1 MEVRAVVNIGPP
13 NSSRVPQ
20 TKNASLS
27 SSTYFDGGPSLSENL
42 CHPFMYMNQT
52 TLPDTRALDVSHLSP
67 LKLSKTPTVI
77 NVTPQKSRHP
87 SIKVY
92 ESPHATMWLTPESSN
107 TYTNVN
113 LPDSSLLHH
122 RSISCLAAGIPAAVS
137 VTPEPKR
144 HSKPNRKTPSVS
156 GCSPK
161 TGGRGPSQSRT
172 SPPHIRDAGLSE
184 ASPGILTLPSHH
196 NRNHRQSSDPG
207 NFKSMVR
214 VGPGFSPTGSPASDS
229 QRALRGATD
238 CPHAQQRG
246 RMVENSEDR
255 SRRELESPR
264 LVGPQVRAVHSPN
277 PRQNF
282 RPPSRSSLEMDGML
296 HGIAS
301 QWETSNPLPTP
312 KTPTMMGLPG
322 INLHNPTY
330 RSEGP
335 SSTSTGT
342 PPPSVAL
349 WTTSSTK
356 TRDLS
361 GNAGECNESK
371 IPVSGRAA
379 PTPSGSD
386 EDLELTR
393 LPELGETENPPDRV
407 VAKYSED
414 LNIIKIHE
422 AIMTRFAHEE
432 AEIPGLQARL
442 HPAHGEIGG
451 LHSGMTV
458 NERREYLQNIESMTS
473 RLRDLQNRT
482 ALTNYLDKSLSILK
496 AYKLVSSDA
505 SKGIVSI
512 RKLGQKPEVDP
523 ERISN
528 RLNIIQQYLEVAR
541 DYISLDVVHINQ
553 IKARC
558 PGCGIDFSQVVI
570 DEESGLCIC
579 DCGVERENLSQHS
592 LYKDSTRVNIGNRNN
607 YEDWEN
613 FEKALIRYQG
623 RQQSKPPQKLY
634 DQLDAYYRKIQKS
647 LCAEIRSRPSLSDGK
662 KEGTSRQMM
671 LDALC
676 ETNNTAYYDDV
687 NLVMNVYW
695 GWKLPDVSHLENQI
709 MQDYY
714 LTQQVY
720 NSEPHQGRDAS
731 LNTQFRLYV
740 HLLAVDHRCSRED
753 FKIQTSRDSL
763 EFHQEMWKKMCDK
776 TGVKFHAVI

>member
-1 MEVRAVVNIGPP
+1 
-13 NSSRVPQ
+13 
-20 TKNASLS
+20 
-27 SSTYFDGGPSLSENL
+27 
-42 CHPFMYMNQT
+42 MYMNQT

-77 NVTPQKSRHP
+77 NVTPQKSRYP

-107 TYTNVN
+107 TYANVN
-113 LPDSSLLHH
+113 LPDSSPRHH
-122 RSISCLAAGIPAAVS
+122 RSISGLAAGIPATVS

-156 GCSPK
+156 GC
-161 TGGRGPSQSRT
+161 QSRT
-172 SPPHIRDAGLSE
+172 SPLGLSE

-207 NFKSMVR
+207 NFISSVR

-229 QRALRGATD
+229 QR
-238 CPHAQQRG
+238 G

-255 SRRELESPR
+255 SRRELEPPR
-264 LVGPQVRAVHSPN
+264 LAGPQVRAVHSPN
-277 PRQNF
+277 PRQSF

-335 SSTSTGT
+335 PVTSTSTGT
-342 PPPSVAL
+342 PPPPVAL
-349 WTTSSTK
+349 WTTPPSSAK
-356 TRDLS
+356 TRDFS
-361 GNAGECNESK
+361 GNAGECNGSK
-371 IPVSGRAA
+371 IPVSVRAA
-379 PTPSGSD
+379 PTPFGSD

-393 LPELGETENPPDRV
+393 LPELGETEMTENPPDRV

-422 AIMTRFAHEE
+422 AIMTRFAHEA

-442 HPAHGEIGG
+442 HPVHGVIAIPG

-458 NERREYLQNIESMTS
+458 NERREYLQNVESMTS

-482 ALTNYLDKSLSILK
+482 ALTNYLDQSLSILK

-623 RQQSKPPQKLY
+623 RQQNKPPQKLY

-647 LCAEIRSRPSLSDGK
+647 LGAEIRSRPSLSDGK

-676 ETNNTAYYDDV
+676 ETNNSAYYDDV

-740 HLLAVDHRCSRED
+740 HLLAVGHRCSRDD

-776 TGVKFHAVI
+776 TGVKFHPVI

>member
-27 SSTYFDGGPSLSENL
+27 SSTYFDGVQNLSENV
-42 CHPFMYMNQT
+42 CHPFVYTNQT
-52 TLPDTRALDVSHLSP
+52 TLPDTQALDVSHLSP

-107 TYTNVN
+107 TYASVN
-113 LPDSSLLHH
+113 LPDSSPRRH
-122 RSISCLAAGIPAAVS
+122 RSISCLAAGIPAAVP

-144 HSKPNRKTPSVS
+144 NSKSNRQKKTPSV
-156 GCSPK
+156 
-161 TGGRGPSQSRT
+161 RV
-172 SPPHIRDAGLSE
+172 
-184 ASPGILTLPSHH
+184 ASPGILTLPSHP
-196 NRNHRQSSDPG
+196 NLNYRQSSDPG
-207 NFKSMVR
+207 NFISPVR
-214 VGPGFSPTGSPASDS
+214 VGPGFSPTFLRSPLPHRLGTPTSDS
-229 QRALRGATD
+229 
-238 CPHAQQRG
+238 QRG

-264 LVGPQVRAVHSPN
+264 PTGPQVRAVHSPN
-277 PRQNF
+277 PRQSF
-282 RPPSRSSLEMDGML
+282 RAPSLSSVEMDGML

-301 QWETSNPLPTP
+301 QWETSIPLSIP
-312 KTPTMMGLPG
+312 KNSTMMGVPG
-322 INLHNPTY
+322 INLHNPTSL
-330 RSEGP
+330 REGP
-335 SSTSTGT
+335 PVTSTRTSTGT
-342 PPPSVAL
+342 PPPVAL
-349 WTTSSTK
+349 WTTRHSSTK
-356 TRDLS
+356 IRDSS
-361 GNAGECNESK
+361 GNAGACNEPQ
-371 IPVSGRAA
+371 IPMSIGAS
-379 PTPSGSD
+379 PTPFGAD
-386 EDLELTR
+386 EDRELTR
-393 LPELGETENPPDRV
+393 LPELGETEQTESPPDRV

-422 AIMTRFAHEE
+422 AIMTRFAYEE

-442 HPAHGEIGG
+442 HPAHGEIDQPG

-458 NERREYLQNIESMTS
+458 NERREYLQNVESMTS

-482 ALTNYLDKSLSILK
+482 ALTNYLDTSLSILK

-541 DYISLDVVHINQ
+541 DYISLDVVQINQ

-623 RQQSKPPQKLY
+623 RQQNKPPQKLY

-647 LCAEIRSRPSLSDGK
+647 LGAEIRSRPSLSDGK
-662 KEGTSRQMM
+662 KEATSRQMM
-671 LDALC
+671 LDALY
-676 ETNNTAYYDDV
+676 ETDNSAYYDDV

-740 HLLAVDHRCSRED
+740 HLLAVGHRCSRDD

-776 TGVKFHAVI
+776 TGVKFHPVI

>member
-1 MEVRAVVNIGPP
+1 
-13 NSSRVPQ
+13 
-20 TKNASLS
+20 
-27 SSTYFDGGPSLSENL
+27 
-42 CHPFMYMNQT
+42 MYMNQT

-67 LKLSKTPTVI
+67 LKLSKTPTVV

-107 TYTNVN
+107 TYANIN
-113 LPDSSLLHH
+113 LPDSAAREGYPSLGEGPSSPRHH
-122 RSISCLAAGIPAAVS
+122 RSISCLAAGIPATVA

-144 HSKPNRKTPSVS
+144 HSNRQKKTPSVS
-156 GCSPK
+156 QA
-161 TGGRGPSQSRT
+161 SQ
-172 SPPHIRDAGLSE
+172 
-184 ASPGILTLPSHH
+184 GILTLPSHH

-214 VGPGFSPTGSPASDS
+214 VGPGFSPTRFPASDS
-229 QRALRGATD
+229 
-238 CPHAQQRG
+238 QRG

-255 SRRELESPR
+255 SRRELESSR
-264 LVGPQVRAVHSPN
+264 LAGPQVRAVHSPN
-277 PRQNF
+277 PRQSF
-282 RPPSRSSLEMDGML
+282 RPPSRSSLEMDDML

-335 SSTSTGT
+335 PASRGSHLGKGSDFKVQPLRDEPPVTSTST
-342 PPPSVAL
+342 PPPPVAL
-349 WTTSSTK
+349 WTTSSAK

-361 GNAGECNESK
+361 GNAGECNGSK
-371 IPVSGRAA
+371 IPVSVRAA
-379 PTPSGSD
+379 PTPFGSD

-393 LPELGETENPPDRV
+393 LPELGETEMTENPPDRV

-422 AIMTRFAHEE
+422 AIMTRFAYEE

-442 HPAHGEIGG
+442 QPGHREIAG

-458 NERREYLQNIESMTS
+458 NERREYLQNVESMTS
-473 RLRDLQNRT
+473 RLRHLQNRT

-558 PGCGIDFSQVVI
+558 PGCGIDFAQVVI

-623 RQQSKPPQKLY
+623 RQQNKPPQKLY
-634 DQLDAYYRKIQKS
+634 DQLDVYYRKIQKS
-647 LCAEIRSRPSLSDGK
+647 LGAEIRSRPSLSDGK
-662 KEGTSRQMM
+662 KDGTSRQMM

-676 ETNNTAYYDDV
+676 ETNNSAYYDDV

-740 HLLAVDHRCSRED
+740 HLLAVGHRCSRDD

-776 TGVKFHAVI
+776 TGVKFHPVI